1 MDTEFE
7 DLVADSLHQRAAEVV
22 IPPGLTG
29 MAHRARR
36 RQRQRQLALRGVLGA
51 GAAAGTAAA
60 IVAVSAGA
68 PRMLPSHPTA
78 YVVSRTEDALATTAA
93 RSIQYV
99 RVSWSSNTFV
109 DIQPVNS
116 ADFAFAGPGYAAN
129 WYYGGVWQTALVE
142 ANGKLAYD
150 LGVTGRTSRAISL
163 ALVDYPGK
171 TWQQFTVATTQGG
184 ASPQGCARAWPGLSG
199 FTPSASVAWGE
210 QVRHLLGCGLYAQAG
225 REIVDGVDAIKLVPT
240 GAERLPGVRATIWV
254 NPSTYLPVRILIA
267 MSSPRT
273 WLHYDFRWLPLSR
286 ANLADVRLRIPAG
299 FRQSGPPQVIPP
311 PPANAPRLHES
322 VITVPGSG

>member
-7 DLVADSLHQRAAEVV
+7 DLVADSLRRRAGEVM

-29 MAHRARR
+29 MAHRACRR
-36 RQRQRQLALRGVLGA
+36 HRHRQRAFRCALGA

-60 IVAVSAGA
+60 IVAMSAGA
-68 PRMLPSHPTA
+68 PGMPPSHTTA
-78 YVVSRTEDALATTAA
+78 YVVSRTQDALASSAV

-109 DIQPVNS
+109 AIQPVNS
-116 ADFAFAGPGYAAN
+116 ADFSFAGPGYAAN
-129 WYYGGVWQTALVE
+129 WYYGGVWQTALVA

-150 LGVTGRTSRAISL
+150 LGVIGRTSRTISL
-163 ALVDYPGK
+163 ALVDYQGR
-171 TWQQFTVATTQGG
+171 TWQQFTVATTPGA

-199 FTPSASVAWGE
+199 FTPSASVAWAE

-225 REIVDGVDAIKLVPT
+225 REIVDGVDAIKLVPA

-254 NPSTYLPVRILIA
+254 NPSTYLPVRILIVT
-267 MSSPRT
+267 SSPRT
-273 WLHYDFRWLPLSR
+273 WLHYDFRWLPVSHG
-286 ANLADVRLRIPAG
+286 NLATVRLRIPAG
-299 FRQSGPPQVIPP
+299 FRRSGPPQVIPP

-322 VITVPGSG
+322 IITVPGSG